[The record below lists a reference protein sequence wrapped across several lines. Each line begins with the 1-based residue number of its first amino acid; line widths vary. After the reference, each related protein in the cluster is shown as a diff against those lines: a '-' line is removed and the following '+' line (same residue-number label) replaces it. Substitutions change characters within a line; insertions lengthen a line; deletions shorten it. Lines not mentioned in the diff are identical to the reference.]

1 MTVYV
6 VAQLSFTDEARYRRY
21 QARFPE
27 AFAGHAG
34 RVLAADEAPQVLEG
48 DWQGSKVVMLAFDD
62 EPAARAFL
70 DSPLYKEISEDR
82 IAGARTTALLV
93 KGVDAAKH

>member
-6 VAQLSFTDEARYRRY
+6 VAQLTFTDEPRYRQY
-21 QARFPE
+21 QAHFPE

-34 RVLAADEAPQVLEG
+34 QVLAADEAPKVLEG

-70 DSPLYKEISEDR
+70 DSPLYREISIDR
-82 IAGARTTALLV
+82 DAGAKTTALLIQ
-93 KGVDAAKH
+93 GLDWRKH

>member
-6 VAQLSFTDEARYRRY
+6 VAQLRFTDEPRYRLY
-21 QARFPE
+21 QARFGE

-48 DWQGSKVVMLAFDD
+48 DWPYSKLVLLEFAD
-62 EPAARAFL
+62 EAAARGFL
-70 DSPLYKEISEDR
+70 DSPLYREISMDR
-82 IAGARTTALLV
+82 DAGAETTAVLV
-93 KGVDAAKH
+93 KGLGAPKA

>member
-6 VAQLSFTDEARYRRY
+6 VAQLRFTDEPRYRLY
-21 QARFPE
+21 QARFGE

-48 DWQGSKVVMLAFDD
+48 DWPYSKLVMLAFDD
-62 EPAARAFL
+62 EPAARGFL

-82 IAGARTTALLV
+82 YAGAETTAVLV
-93 KGVDAAKH
+93 KGLDQ

>member
-6 VAQLSFTDEARYRRY
+6 VAQLSFTDEPRYRRY

-27 AFAGHAG
+27 AFAGHGG
-34 RVLAADEAPQVLEG
+34 RVLAADEAPKVLEG
-48 DWQGSKVVMLAFDD
+48 DWQGSKVVMLAFED

-70 DSPLYKEISEDR
+70 DSPLYREISIDR
-82 IAGARTTALLV
+82 DAGARTTALLV
-93 KGVDAAKH
+93 HGLDAQKP

>member
-27 AFAGHAG
+27 AFAGHGG

-48 DWQGSKVVMLAFDD
+48 DWPYSKLVMLAFDD
-62 EPAARAFL
+62 EAAARGFL
-70 DSPLYKEISEDR
+70 DSPLYREISIDR
-82 IAGARTTALLV
+82 DAGARTTAVLAR
-93 KGVDAAKH
+93 GV